1 MFTLITM
8 TRHEGFSV
16 GQFVKYDDALSIAVD
31 VTMANMETTAVIYNS
46 GGKLIWRAFGHVAAP
61 AAVPVM
67 GSAPVATDIPVNAL
81 YYRITVG
88 PRFEYVAHNADL
100 RKAIQFAEALK
111 LRHKHDYDVW
121 QCDGVGET
129 SMYSTGYRV
138 SVNKGG
144 DYYAADGTLM
154 NADGTRSIFD
164 DVDL

>member
-1 MFTLITM
+1 MYTLITM
-8 TRHEGFSV
+8 TRYEGFSV
-16 GQFVKYDDALSIAVD
+16 GQFVKYDDALSVAVD
-31 VTMANMETTAVIYNS
+31 VTMNNTETTAVIYNND
-46 GGKLIWRAFGHVAAP
+46 GKLIWRAFGNVTAP
-61 AAVPVM
+61 APVM
-67 GSAPVATDIPVNAL
+67 GSAPVVTELPTNAL

-88 PRFEYVAHNADL
+88 PRFEYVAHNADI

-121 QCDGVGET
+121 QCDGTGET